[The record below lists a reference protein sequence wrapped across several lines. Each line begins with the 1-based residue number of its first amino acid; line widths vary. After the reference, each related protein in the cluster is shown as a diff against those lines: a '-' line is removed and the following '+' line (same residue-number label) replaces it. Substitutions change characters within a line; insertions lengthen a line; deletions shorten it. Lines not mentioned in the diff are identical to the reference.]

1 MHTYPKEGGGAAF
14 RAPGSPVLT
23 NASAYGMVGPII
35 IGEVSTRNRRADS
48 KAGWACAAYCRIGT
62 PLLSRQTAD
71 QLLVGD
77 VPAACSRLD
86 DAPAACPLVLWLAGR
101 VEWPEGVTEV

>member
-48 KAGWACAAYCRIGT
+48 KAGWADRGHVRRTAVLGRPYLAD
-62 PLLSRQTAD
+62 RQPTS
-71 QLLVGD
+71 
-77 VPAACSRLD
+77 C
-86 DAPAACPLVLWLAGR
+86 W
-101 VEWPEGVTEV
+101 